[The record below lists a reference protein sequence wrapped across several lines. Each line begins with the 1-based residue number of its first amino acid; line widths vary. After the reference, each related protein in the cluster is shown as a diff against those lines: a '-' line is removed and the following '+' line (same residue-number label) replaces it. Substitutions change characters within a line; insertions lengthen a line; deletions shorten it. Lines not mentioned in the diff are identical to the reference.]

1 MLDKLEKILQDRNV
15 FLSGGAGVGK
25 SFLTNQLKFSYR
37 KQNKKLVALGSSAL
51 SAFNVGG
58 VTLHS
63 FFCLG
68 RMENFEDL
76 KNYDRLQKN
85 KLKKLEKVL
94 SKLDLIIIDEVSMV
108 SATIFDMVALRL
120 KNSGFSGKIL
130 LVGDFFQLPPVVKE
144 KQNSLFV
151 NTYYAFASLFWEE
164 LRLKNVKLS
173 VPKRTDNAE
182 FYEHL
187 SLLREGY
194 LREQTLDYFEKMLIK
209 TWDLETLDDGF
220 TLLCGINKRVN
231 VINEQK
237 LAKIN
242 APLLNFKAKFEKKDE
257 NLSDGQFMAWVS
269 GLGILEELKIKV
281 GARIIFCM
289 NNFEQNYYNG
299 EQGIIEDIVEDERG
313 ILLQIMKNNG
323 QMILLEPYIFE
334 LSEFKEEGEELDLNI
349 RASVVQYPIKLA
361 YAITIHKSQGMS
373 IEKLVCDIDHIF
385 ENGQLYVALS
395 RATNPQ
401 SLKILYSKNWDFRS
415 YFERALKFDE
425 NVSCFYKENDFIDLE
440 L

>member
-1 MLDKLEKILQDRNV
+1 MLDKLEKILRHHNV

-25 SFLTNQLKFSYR
+25 SFLTNQLKISYR
-37 KQNKKLVALGSSAL
+37 NQNKKLIALGSSAL
-51 SAFNVGG
+51 SALNVGG

-68 RMENFEDL
+68 RMESLEDL
-76 KNYDRLQKN
+76 KKYDRLQRA

-94 SKLDLIIIDEVSMV
+94 SKLDLIIIDEISMV
-108 SATIFDMVALRL
+108 SAIVFDMVALRL
-120 KNSGFSGKIL
+120 KNSTFSGKIL

-173 VPKRTDNAE
+173 VPKRTNNAE

-194 LREQTLDYFEKMLIK
+194 LKEQTLHYFEKFLVK
-209 TWDLETLDDGF
+209 TQDLKDLDDSF
-220 TLLCGINKRVN
+220 TLLCGINKKVN
-231 VINEQK
+231 FINEQK

-242 APLLNFKAKFEKKDE
+242 AQLLSFKDQFEKRDT
-257 NLSDGQFMAWVS
+257 NLSDGQFKAWVS
-269 GLGILEELKIKV
+269 GLGILEELKVKI

-299 EQGIIEDIVEDERG
+299 EQGVVEGIVEDERG
-313 ILLQIMKNNG
+313 VFLQIMKNNG
-323 QMILLEPYIFE
+323 QMILLEPYTFT
-334 LSEFKEEGEELDLNI
+334 LSELQSEDDELDLSI
-349 RASVVQYPIKLA
+349 RACAVQYSIKLA

-373 IEKLVCDIDHIF
+373 IEKLVCDIDNIF

-395 RATNPQ
+395 RATDPLN
-401 SLKILYSKNWDFRS
+401 LKILYSKSWDFRT

-425 NVSCFYKENDFIDLE
+425 SVSCFYKENHFVDLE
-440 L
+440 F

>member
-1 MLDKLEKILQDRNV
+1 
-15 FLSGGAGVGK
+15 
-25 SFLTNQLKFSYR
+25 
-37 KQNKKLVALGSSAL
+37 
-51 SAFNVGG
+51 
-58 VTLHS
+58 
-63 FFCLG
+63 
-68 RMENFEDL
+68 
-76 KNYDRLQKN
+76 
-85 KLKKLEKVL
+85 
-94 SKLDLIIIDEVSMV
+94 V

>member
-1 MLDKLEKILQDRNV
+1 M
-15 FLSGGAGVGK
+15 
-25 SFLTNQLKFSYR
+25 
-37 KQNKKLVALGSSAL
+37 
-51 SAFNVGG
+51 
-58 VTLHS
+58 
-63 FFCLG
+63 
-68 RMENFEDL
+68 
-76 KNYDRLQKN
+76 KN
-85 KLKKLEKVL
+85 
-94 SKLDLIIIDEVSMV
+94 
-108 SATIFDMVALRL
+108 
-120 KNSGFSGKIL
+120 
-130 LVGDFFQLPPVVKE
+130 
-144 KQNSLFV
+144 
-151 NTYYAFASLFWEE
+151 
-164 LRLKNVKLS
+164 
-173 VPKRTDNAE
+173 
-182 FYEHL
+182 
-187 SLLREGY
+187 
-194 LREQTLDYFEKMLIK
+194 
-209 TWDLETLDDGF
+209 
-220 TLLCGINKRVN
+220 
-231 VINEQK
+231 
-237 LAKIN
+237 
-242 APLLNFKAKFEKKDE
+242 KDE

>member
-94 SKLDLIIIDEVSMV
+94 SKLDLIIIDEISMV

-242 APLLNFKAKFEKKDE
+242 APLLNFKAKFEK
-257 NLSDGQFMAWVS
+257 Q
-269 GLGILEELKIKV
+269 
-281 GARIIFCM
+281 R
-289 NNFEQNYYNG
+289 
-299 EQGIIEDIVEDERG
+299 
-313 ILLQIMKNNG
+313 
-323 QMILLEPYIFE
+323 
-334 LSEFKEEGEELDLNI
+334 
-349 RASVVQYPIKLA
+349 
-361 YAITIHKSQGMS
+361 
-373 IEKLVCDIDHIF
+373 
-385 ENGQLYVALS
+385 
-395 RATNPQ
+395 
-401 SLKILYSKNWDFRS
+401 
-415 YFERALKFDE
+415 
-425 NVSCFYKENDFIDLE
+425 
-440 L
+440 